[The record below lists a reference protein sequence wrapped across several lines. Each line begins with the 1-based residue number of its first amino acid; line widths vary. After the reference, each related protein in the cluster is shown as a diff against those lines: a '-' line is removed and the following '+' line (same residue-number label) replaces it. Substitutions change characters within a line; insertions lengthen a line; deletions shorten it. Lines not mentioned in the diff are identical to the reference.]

1 MSLRSAISSFR
12 ANLFDPTAKN
22 SMSVPL
28 GQEFLRYGNRNT
40 ITPDWA
46 QVVMSDKDLYTGY
59 MYGALTKRARRAA
72 QIAVDAVKTKAN
84 EATTKA
90 LKGKELDLVHPYA
103 TLIENSPTF
112 SDNAF
117 WHDITTFLDLEGVY
131 YLFVR
136 RTVGE

>member
-28 GQEFLRYGNRNT
+28 GQEFLRCGNRNT

-84 EATTKA
+84 DATTKVA
-90 LKGKELDLVHPYA
+90 TDKKVPLIHPYS
-103 TLIENSPTF
+103 TVIE
-112 SDNAF
+112 
-117 WHDITTFLDLEGVY
+117 
-131 YLFVR
+131 
-136 RTVGE
+136 